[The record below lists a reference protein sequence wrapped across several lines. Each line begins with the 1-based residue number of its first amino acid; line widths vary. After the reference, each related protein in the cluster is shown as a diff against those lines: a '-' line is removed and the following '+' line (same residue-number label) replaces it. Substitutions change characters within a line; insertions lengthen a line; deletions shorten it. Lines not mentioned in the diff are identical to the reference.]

1 MSQENVELVRRVFEE
16 FKAGLTRDDPAA
28 AFDSGMVA
36 LDFEWIPF
44 RGLPGPESYRGRDG
58 FVEFMRTWTEDFEG
72 WSIEIERLIEAG
84 GDRVVALV
92 HQSATGHGSGVP
104 VELHFGAVYEL
115 EAGRVTRIVN
125 YADPAEALEAA
136 GLRE

>member
-1 MSQENVELVRRVFEE
+1 
-16 FKAGLTRDDPAA
+16 
-28 AFDSGMVA
+28 
-36 LDFEWIPF
+36 
-44 RGLPGPESYRGRDG
+44 
-58 FVEFMRTWTEDFEG
+58 MRTWTEDFEG

-104 VELHFGAVYEL
+104 VEQHFGAVYEL
-115 EAGRVTRIVN
+115 EAGQVTRIVN
-125 YADPAEALEAA
+125 YADPAEAVEAA